1 MIKKVE
7 GENMSSV
14 PHLVQYQ
21 GSKRSLAATIAQYYP
36 NKFNRFIEPFSGTA
50 AMSIYTAFYELGQK
64 FILNDVNN
72 QVIDLLDKCINE
84 PEKLSANY
92 EKIWNGQF
100 EEGEN
105 SVDYYYKKRKEFNKL
120 REQPDAAL
128 TLFILARVAKGAIR
142 YNQQGE
148 MNQICDKRRNG
159 TRPSNIKKN
168 ALAISALLKNKTTF
182 FCRDYQEILEMAVSG
197 DLVYMDPPYQ
207 GVSNGVTSRYVQSLS
222 FETFVESLEKL
233 NKRGIDYIVSY
244 DGKNDNGK
252 FGRDL
257 PEELNLQHILINAG
271 RSAQGNLN
279 GKKIITYE
287 SLYISSNIRRDL

>member
-1 MIKKVE
+1 
-7 GENMSSV
+7 
-14 PHLVQYQ
+14 
-21 GSKRSLAATIAQYYP
+21 
-36 NKFNRFIEPFSGTA
+36 
-50 AMSIYTAFYELGQK
+50 MSIYTAFYELGQK